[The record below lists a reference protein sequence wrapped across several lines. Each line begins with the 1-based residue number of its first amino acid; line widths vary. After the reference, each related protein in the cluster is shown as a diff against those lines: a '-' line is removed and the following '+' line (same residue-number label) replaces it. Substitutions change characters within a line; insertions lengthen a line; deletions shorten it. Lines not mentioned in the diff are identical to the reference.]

1 MKIIF
6 LDSTYDDLEW
16 FYEYYSSVF
25 PQGSNNALKQFDLIN
40 ELLSL
45 NPLLGVVSEEGL
57 RKLTIPKTPFSYY
70 YRVTNTNIEV
80 LRVWDDRRE
89 GNKIG

>member
-6 LDSTYDDLEW
+6 LDSSYDDLEW

-25 PQGSNNALKQFDLIN
+25 PQGANSALKQFDLIN

-45 NPLLGVVSEEGL
+45 NPLLGAVDEEGL

-70 YRVTNTNIEV
+70 YRVIDIQIEI
-80 LRVWDDRRE
+80 LRVWDDRQ
-89 GNKIG
+89 G

>member
-16 FYEYYSSVF
+16 FYEYYGSVF
-25 PQGSNNALKQFDLIN
+25 PQGSNIALKQFDLIN

-45 NPLLGVVSEEGL
+45 NPLLGTVDEEGL

-70 YRVTNTNIEV
+70 YRVTDIQIEI
-80 LRVWDDRRE
+80 LRVWDDRQ
-89 GNKIG
+89 

>member
-16 FYEYYSSVF
+16 IYEYYGSVF
-25 PQGSNNALKQFDLIN
+25 PQGSNIALKQFDLIN

-45 NPLLGVVSEEGL
+45 NPLLGTVDEEGL

-70 YRVTNTNIEV
+70 YRVTDIQIEI
-80 LRVWDDRRE
+80 LRVWDDRQ
-89 GNKIG
+89 

>member
-6 LDSTYDDLEW
+6 LDSTYDDFEW

-25 PQGSNNALKQFDLIN
+25 TQGSNNALKQFDLIN

-45 NPLLGVVSEEGL
+45 NPLLGVVDEEGL

-70 YRVTNTNIEV
+70 YRVKDIQIEI
-80 LRVWDDRRE
+80 LRVWDDRQE
-89 GNKIG
+89 